1 MFTNFGNNFGKPI
14 LASAILFGGL
24 SITTKASINTDI
36 TTYEKSGPV
45 VETVRTLRKNVLNSS
60 KGLCAKYV
68 RLGFMASGLIPT
80 HPGISYAKNYTPYFN
95 KERWTNLFS
104 SKTSNDWSRK
114 IHKDLFNAPSGCAVV
129 YDAIDARNDRNGHIG
144 HIETRVKNTSNTSRW
159 GFISD
164 YFEGNSRAGLKCVKK
179 GKTVKRLKVFTA
191 RGSSPYY
198 KGGKRIKTYINVTTC
213 AKYSSAASTVSDEWK
228 NRKVIGVHCKLRSI

>member
-1 MFTNFGNNFGKPI
+1 MRSGLVQTIVTSVTLFAGISMTTN
-14 LASAILFGGL
+14 
-24 SITTKASINTDI
+24 ASINNDI
-36 TTYEKSGPV
+36 LTYEKSRPV
-45 VETVRTLRKNVLNSS
+45 ATTVRTLRKNVLGRS

-68 RLGFMASGLIPT
+68 RLGFMASGLIPS
-80 HPGISYAKNYTPYFN
+80 HPGISYAKDYTPYFN
-95 KERWTNLFS
+95 KEGWTNLFS
-104 SKTSNDWSRK
+104 SETSGNWSKK
-114 IHKDLFNAPSGCAVV
+114 IDKDLFNTPSGCAVV

-164 YFEGNSRAGLKCVKK
+164 YFEGNSRAGLKCIKK

-198 KGGKRIKTYINVTTC
+198 KGNQRVKKYINVTTC
-213 AKYSSAASTVSDEWK
+213 AKYSKAASTMSDEWK
-228 NRKVIGVHCKLRSI
+228 NRKVKGVHCKLRAI